1 MSRKK
6 LKRDPYKV
14 YKRLPGNG
22 NAWEFDRYGV
32 VYVTVG
38 VVAYARKSKYL
49 WAALAASLCLIMAL
63 LVMLGMSL
71 RRQPLTG
78 TYLCEGLSPG
88 AGTYLVFDEKGG
100 LHPCTRQS
108 GVLSAGTYAEDAN
121 GVYVLK
127 GEGLTVPYVTYDG
140 KDSVHFFSV
149 PDTYTYQRISD
160 IPTYINVE
168 KP

>member
-1 MSRKK
+1 MQ
-6 LKRDPYKV
+6 
-14 YKRLPGNG
+14 
-22 NAWEFDRYGV
+22 
-32 VYVTVG
+32 
-38 VVAYARKSKYL
+38 RKSKYL
-49 WAALAASLCLIMAL
+49 WAALAASLCLTVAL

-71 RRQPLTG
+71 RHQPLT
-78 TYLCEGLSPG
+78 
-88 AGTYLVFDEKGG
+88 GTYLVFDEKGDYT
-100 LHPCTRQS
+100 LYRQS

>member
-1 MSRKK
+1 M
-6 LKRDPYKV
+6 
-14 YKRLPGNG
+14 
-22 NAWEFDRYGV
+22 FDG
-32 VYVTVG
+32 
-38 VVAYARKSKYL
+38 
-49 WAALAASLCLIMAL
+49 
-63 LVMLGMSL
+63 
-71 RRQPLTG
+71 
-78 TYLCEGLSPG
+78 
-88 AGTYLVFDEKGG
+88 KGDYT
-100 LHPCTRQS
+100 LYRQS

-127 GEGLTVPYVTYDG
+127 GEGLTVPYLTYDG